1 MNFLTKFQKQEK
13 VVCIYLCLGVI
24 FFLFFDYAISKF
36 FYNINSQTKS
46 LFETLTHFG
55 DSIYFFIPTII
66 IWAVIKIIQNKNK
79 ILLTISDISLFV
91 FFNILISGITVQI
104 FKHIL
109 GRPRPLLFHSN
120 NLSTID
126 IFNFDSRWH
135 SFPSGHTATI
145 FAFIFCLIFLFPKIR
160 NILISVAIVI
170 ASTRVIV
177 GAHYVSDIFGGALV
191 AYITSILLRDSFSQ
205 KSKLFQTHHGV
216 LTPNENVDILFKIF
230 EDKFKSL
237 FSLYINFNFYLK
249 TLTLMLVLSIIFF
262 LFPNIDITV
271 SGLFFG
277 QDGNF
282 LASEQD
288 WFIYFVRKML
298 LPLLVMLVF
307 FVPIAAAVKQ
317 YFYRERI
324 LNIPLRDWM
333 YLFSCLII
341 GTGLIVNS
349 IFKSFWGR
357 ARPNDTLVF
366 GGDQPFTI
374 PWLNVDYCESNCSF
388 VSGDVSFFTLSLA
401 VLLIFNK
408 TSWNIFAFA
417 AIGLISLLRI
427 MEGDHFLSD
436 TIMSFIITF
445 VILKILFEI
454 FKYFPEDLYLN
465 NFKSFKIK
473 NFLWRSGKDR
483 RSK

>member
-1 MNFLTKFQKQEK
+1 MNFFTKFKKEEK
-13 VVCIYLCLGVI
+13 AVCIYLFLGVI
-24 FFLFFDYAISKF
+24 FFLFFDYSISKF

-55 DSIYFFIPTII
+55 DSLYFFIPTII
-66 IWAVIKIIQNKNK
+66 IWATIKIIKNKNK
-79 ILLTISDISLFV
+79 ILLTISDISLFI

-109 GRPRPLLFHSN
+109 GRPRPSLFHSN
-120 NLSTID
+120 NLSVID

-145 FAFIFCLIFLFPKIR
+145 FAFIFCLVFLFPKIK
-160 NILISVAIVI
+160 NILITIAIII

-177 GAHYVSDIFGGALV
+177 GAHYVSDIFGGALA
-191 AYITSILLRDSFSQ
+191 AYITSILLRDNFFQ
-205 KSKLFQTHHGV
+205 KSKLFQIDDGNI
-216 LTPNENVDILFKIF
+216 LPNENVSIIFKSI

-237 FSLYINFNFYLK
+237 FSLYLDFNFYLK

-277 QDGNF
+277 EDGSF

-288 WFIYFVRKML
+288 WFIYFIRKII
-298 LPLLVMLVF
+298 LPLLALLAF
-307 FVPIAAAVKQ
+307 FIPIAAAVKQ
-317 YFYRERI
+317 YIYGEKI
-324 LNIPLRDWM
+324 LNIPLRDWTF
-333 YLFSCLII
+333 LFSSLIL
-341 GTGLIVNS
+341 GTGVIVNL

-357 ARPNDTLVF
+357 ARPNDTIVF

-374 PWLNVDYCESNCSF
+374 PWLNVDYCETNCSF

-401 VLLIFNK
+401 ILLIFNK
-408 TSWNIFAFA
+408 QSWKIYAYFL
-417 AIGLISLLRI
+417 IVLISLLRI

-445 VILKILFEI
+445 IIIRVLYDLF
-454 FKYFPEDLYLN
+454 KLFPEDLNLKRVKISN
-465 NFKSFKIK
+465 KS
-473 NFLWRSGKDR
+473 
-483 RSK
+483 

>member
-1 MNFLTKFQKQEK
+1 MNFLTKFQKDEK
-13 VVCIYLCLGVI
+13 AICIYLLLGVLV
-24 FFLFFDYAISKF
+24 FLFFDYSISKF
-36 FYNINSQTKS
+36 FYNINLQTKS

-55 DSIYFFIPTII
+55 DSLYFFVPSIL

-79 ILLTISDISLFV
+79 IILTISDISIFI
-91 FFNILISGITVQI
+91 FFNILFSGIAVQI

-109 GRPRPLLFHSN
+109 GRPRPPLFHSN

-145 FAFIFCLIFLFPKIR
+145 FEFIFCLIFLFPKIK
-160 NILISVAIVI
+160 NILITIAVVI

-191 AYITSILLRDSFSQ
+191 AYITSILLREKFFQ
-205 KSKLFQTHHGV
+205 KSKLFQSVQGY
-216 LTPNENVDILFKIF
+216 LISNENVNLIYNSLEEKL
-230 EDKFKSL
+230 KSI
-237 FSLYINFNFYLK
+237 FSLYLNFNFYLK
-249 TLTLMLVLSIIFF
+249 ILVIMLALSIIFF

-277 QDGNF
+277 QDGSF

-288 WFIYFVRKML
+288 WLIYFIRKMI
-298 LPLLVMLVF
+298 LPLLALLVF
-307 FVPIAAAVKQ
+307 FIPIAAAVKQ
-317 YFYRERI
+317 YIYGEKI
-324 LNIPLRDWM
+324 LNKPLRDWTF
-333 YLFSCLII
+333 LFSCLVL
-341 GTGLIVNS
+341 GTGVIVNS

-366 GGDQPFTI
+366 GGEQPFSI
-374 PWLNVDYCESNCSF
+374 PWLNVDYCEANCSF

-401 VLLIFNK
+401 ILLIFNK
-408 TSWNIFAFA
+408 QTWNIFAYS
-417 AIGLISLLRI
+417 AIILISLLRI

-436 TIMSFIITF
+436 TIMSFIITYV
-445 VILKILFEI
+445 VIKVLYDLFQLL
-454 FKYFPEDLYLN
+454 PEDLNL
-465 NFKSFKIK
+465 KRKTK
-473 NFLWRSGKDR
+473 LKRT
-483 RSK
+483 

>member
-1 MNFLTKFQKQEK
+1 MNFLTKFQKNEK
-13 VVCIYLCLGVI
+13 AICIYLLLGALI
-24 FFLFFDYAISKF
+24 FLFFDYSISKF

-55 DSIYFFIPTII
+55 DSLYFFVPTIL
-66 IWAVIKIIQNKNK
+66 IWIAIKIIQNKNK
-79 ILLTISDISLFV
+79 IILTIGDISLFI
-91 FFNILISGITVQI
+91 FFNILLSGIAVQI

-109 GRPRPLLFHSN
+109 GRPRPPLFHSN
-120 NLSTID
+120 NLTTLD

-145 FAFIFCLIFLFPKIR
+145 FAFIFCLIFLFPKIK
-160 NILISVAIVI
+160 NILITIAIVI

-191 AYITSILLRDSFSQ
+191 AYITSILLRDQFFQ
-205 KSKLFQTHHGV
+205 KTKLFHSDQGY
-216 LTPNENVDILFKIF
+216 LISNENVNLIYRNLEEKL
-230 EDKFKSL
+230 ESL
-237 FSLYINFNFYLK
+237 FSLYLSFNFYLK

-277 QDGNF
+277 QDGHF

-288 WFIYFVRKML
+288 WFIYFIRKMI
-298 LPLLVMLVF
+298 LPLLALLVF
-307 FVPIAAAVKQ
+307 FIPIAAAVKQ
-317 YFYRERI
+317 YIYGEKI
-324 LNIPLRDWM
+324 LNRSLRDWT
-333 YLFSCLII
+333 YLFSCLVL
-341 GTGLIVNS
+341 GTGVIVNS

-366 GGDQPFTI
+366 GGEQPFTI
-374 PWLNVDYCESNCSF
+374 PWLNVDYCEANCSF

-401 VLLIFNK
+401 ILLIFNK
-408 TSWNIFAFA
+408 QTWNIFAYS
-417 AIGLISLLRI
+417 AIILISLLRI

-436 TIMSFIITF
+436 TVMSFIITYV
-445 VILKILFEI
+445 VIRVLYDLFQRL
-454 FKYFPEDLYLN
+454 PEDL
-465 NFKSFKIK
+465 NFKRK
-473 NFLWRSGKDR
+473 NKLNRT
-483 RSK
+483 